1 MDQTLLLTDKVIA
14 ALPFASDRQYR
25 VRDSLQKGFLV
36 LVGKR
41 KKSFMA
47 EGECWRDGVRQFRAS
62 KKVDEFGARSTRD
75 ARAQAKEIL
84 AGIGKGIRP
93 GETVKIGSKVITL
106 CRAWERYRDAH
117 MIRKGR
123 SAATI
128 KDYGDH
134 VERLM
139 ADWLDKPLGRLGR
152 NPVLVAE
159 RHDKITKE
167 NGPYIANGAMR
178 TLRAIYNHAR
188 KSNLDLPAS
197 NPVTAVDWN
206 AEKRRNTGMG
216 ADDLGGWLTELFALE
231 SPIRREFHLLTLLTG
246 SRPTAIKNVR
256 LEHVYLRQRLL
267 HIPKPKGGESKAFDI
282 PLSRAAIRCIIRVM
296 RLGQM
301 LYMEHSKIWLF
312 PADSASGH
320 LEEHKEERDVLSKW
334 GNDLRQTYRTIAQA
348 AGVSELDIHLLMNH
362 SLPGVNAGYITRD
375 KLLHDHL
382 RKQQERISAI
392 VVERASKTLDELPLI
407 WLNSSHLETKAIK
420 IEKAA

>member
-1 MDQTLLLTDKVIA
+1 MTDQTLPLTDKVIA
-14 ALPFASDRQYR
+14 DLPFASNGQYK

-41 KKSFMA
+41 KKTFMA
-47 EGECWRDGVRQFRAS
+47 EGEFWRDGVREFRAS
-62 KKVDEFGARSTRD
+62 KKIEEFGERSTRE
-75 ARAQAKEIL
+75 ARAEAKEIL

-93 GETVKIGSKVITL
+93 GETAKVGSKVITL
-106 CRAWERYRDAH
+106 RQAWERYRDAH

-123 SAATI
+123 SLTTI
-128 KDYGDH
+128 EDYGDR

-152 NPVLVAE
+152 NPVLVTE

-188 KSNLDLPAS
+188 KSNHDLPAS

-206 AEKRRNTGMG
+206 GEKRRNTGMG
-216 ADDLGGWLTELFALE
+216 ADDLGGWLMELYALE

-246 SRPTAIKNVR
+246 SRPTALKNVR
-256 LEHVYLRQRLL
+256 LEDVDLRQRLL
-267 HIPKPKGGESKAFDI
+267 HIPKPKGGERKAFDI
-282 PLSRAAIRCIIRVM
+282 PLSRAMIRSIIRTM
-296 RLGQM
+296 RWGRM
-301 LYMEHSKIWLF
+301 LFPEQSNAWLF

-320 LEEHKEERDVLSKW
+320 LEEHKEERRVLSKW
-334 GNDLRQTYRTIAQA
+334 GNDLRQSYRTLAQA
-348 AGVSELDIHLLMNH
+348 VGISELDIHLLMNH

-375 KLLHDHL
+375 KLLRDHL

-392 VVERASKTLDELPLI
+392 VLEKTGKIAQASGRGIDRHRSGRPC
-407 WLNSSHLETKAIK
+407 H
-420 IEKAA
+420 